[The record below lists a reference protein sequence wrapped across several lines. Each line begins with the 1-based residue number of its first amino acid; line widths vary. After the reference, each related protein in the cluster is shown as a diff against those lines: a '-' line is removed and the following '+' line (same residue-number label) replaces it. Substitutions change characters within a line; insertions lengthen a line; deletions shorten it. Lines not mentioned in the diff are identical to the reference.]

1 MRLLKIVFINLLV
14 VIPKLVFSQ
23 RKIDWVN
30 AKDLL
35 YRNNI
40 SLKQSFLKEKIAIN
54 NVNIARGNL
63 YPNLTFSANNQ
74 HTMGLVFDPISGKLI
89 TGNQWSNY
97 ATANLGTTV
106 VLFQGGQKLLTLDLE
121 KANWDI
127 AEIETEKLLQELELQ
142 LLTVFTQTIINHDLW
157 QAAKSQSLLS
167 AEQLKQEEV
176 LMNVGKRTLVDL
188 AQAKAKFAND
198 NLNTVTTKNAY
209 ELSMLKVKQILDI
222 SESEHI
228 QLFIPKEFEQI
239 NLMGSFDQNSDLY
252 IKSIDR
258 QLDIQHLKIKL
269 ARTNYFP
276 TLVFNGS
283 YGTNYSSQRQNI
295 HTGKVT
301 TFWDQ
306 LNQNRTLYGN
316 LSLKMP
322 IFDGFRTRNTIYSEK
337 LTAKSLLYEKE
348 KKIIERRQA
357 FTQAIA
363 EYQASQEELQAIQA
377 AYQANK
383 VNYEALN
390 ERYKV
395 GKSSSIDLYKAMTE
409 YNISEYKMITSRYQ
423 VFYKMMTL
431 QIIEKK

>member
-1 MRLLKIVFINLLV
+1 MPYV
-14 VIPKLVFSQ
+14 VFSQ
-23 RKIDWVN
+23 RKVDWVN

-35 YRNNI
+35 YKNNI

-54 NVNIARGNL
+54 NVNIARGNF
-63 YPNLTFSANNQ
+63 YPNLTFNANNQ
-74 HTMGLVFDPISGKLI
+74 HTMGLVFDPVSGKLI

-97 ATANLGTTV
+97 ATGNLGTTV

-142 LLTVFTQTIINHDLW
+142 LLTVFTQTLINHDLW
-157 QAAKSQSLLS
+157 QAAKSQLLLS
-167 AEQLKQEEV
+167 SEQVKQEEA
-176 LMNVGKRTLVDL
+176 LMDVGKRTLVDL

-222 SESEHI
+222 NESEDL
-228 QLFIPKEFEQI
+228 QLFLPKEFEQI
-239 NLMGSFDQNSDLY
+239 PLMSSFDQNSDLY

-269 ARTNYFP
+269 ARANYFP

-295 HTGKVT
+295 PTGKVT
-301 TFWDQ
+301 NFWDQ

-316 LSLKMP
+316 LSLSMS

-337 LTAKSLLYEKE
+337 LTARSLLYEKE
-348 KKIIERRQA
+348 KKIIERRQV
-357 FTQAIA
+357 FTQAII
-363 EYQASQEELQAIQA
+363 EYQASQEELTAIQA
-377 AYQANK
+377 SYEANK
-383 VNYEALN
+383 VNYEAIN

-409 YNISEYKMITSRYQ
+409 YNISEYKLITGRYQ
-423 VFYKMMTL
+423 LFYKMATF

>member
-1 MRLLKIVFINLLV
+1 MRLIKIVFINLLV

-23 RKIDWVN
+23 RQIDWVS

-35 YRNNI
+35 YTNNM

-63 YPNLTFSANNQ
+63 YPNLTFTANNQ
-74 HTMGLVFDPISGKLI
+74 HTMGLVFDPVSGKLI

-97 ATANLGTTV
+97 ATGNLGTTV
-106 VLFQGGQKLLTLDLE
+106 VLFQGGQKLLALDVE
-121 KANWDI
+121 RANWGI

-142 LLTVFTQTIINHDLW
+142 LLAVFTQTLINHDLW
-157 QAAKSQSLLS
+157 QASKSQRLLS
-167 AEQLKQEEV
+167 AEQVKQEET
-176 LMNVGKRTLVDL
+176 LMDVGKRTLIDL

-209 ELSMLKVKQILDI
+209 ELSMLKIKQILDI
-222 SESEHI
+222 SESEDI
-228 QLFIPKEFEQI
+228 QLFLPKELEQI
-239 NLMGSFDQNSDLY
+239 PLITSFDQRSDLY
-252 IKSIDR
+252 VKSIDR
-258 QLDIQHLKIKL
+258 QLDLQNLKIKL

-295 HTGKVT
+295 HTGKVI

-316 LSLKMP
+316 LSLTMP
-322 IFDGFRTRNTIYSEK
+322 IFDGFRTKNTIYSEK
-337 LTAKSLLYEKE
+337 LAAKSLLYEKE
-348 KKIIERRQA
+348 KKIVERRQIH
-357 FTQAIA
+357 TQAII
-363 EYQASQEELQAIQA
+363 EYQAAQEELKAIQA
-377 AYQANK
+377 SYEANK
-383 VNYEALN
+383 INYEALN

-409 YNISEYKMITSRYQ
+409 YNISEYKLITSRYQ
-423 VFYKMMTL
+423 LFYKIVSL